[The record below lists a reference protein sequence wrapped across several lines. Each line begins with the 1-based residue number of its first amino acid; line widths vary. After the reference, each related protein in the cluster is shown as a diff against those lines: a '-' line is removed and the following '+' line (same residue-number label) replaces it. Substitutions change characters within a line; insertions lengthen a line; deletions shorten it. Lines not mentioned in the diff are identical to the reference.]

1 MAWIG
6 SRITRHRLDTLTL
19 HGFYT
24 VYILCKCG
32 LAKVIKNKTKQHL
45 SLLLHVFWGLAIT
58 YRANLRWLWASLL
71 AQMVKNGAYNAG
83 YLG

>member
-1 MAWIG
+1 M
-6 SRITRHRLDTLTL
+6 D
-19 HGFYT
+19 F
-24 VYILCKCG
+24 ILSTFCANVDLPK
-32 LAKVIKNKTKQHL
+32 LLKKKKKKQHL

-83 YLG
+83 SLGWQDPLEKN